1 MVEFKDIVKT
11 YDEKFQIN
19 IPHMVLND
27 NKIYGLLGHNGA
39 GKTTT
44 IRMLLGLLKPDCG
57 TILIEGQDVFKS
69 NKIKKDIGYIP
80 DVPNLFEKLTGFEHL
95 NFVSSLYGF
104 NSKENIQYIEEFME
118 LFEIEKDK
126 DKIISSYSKG
136 MKQKISIISA
146 LIIRPQILIL
156 DEPFTG
162 LDPIAI
168 QKFIGFLNNFI
179 NQEKRL
185 ILLSTHD
192 LHIVDDICTDSL
204 IMKNGQIIS
213 QINLK
218 ESKKNIIQD
227 IFFKQLGNSGES
239 I

>member
-1 MVEFKDIVKT
+1 MVEFNEIVKK

-19 IPHMVLND
+19 IHHIILDD

-57 TILIEGQDVFKS
+57 TILIDGQDVFKS
-69 NKIKKDIGYIP
+69 NKIKKNIGYIP
-80 DVPNLFEKLTGFEHL
+80 DVPNLFDKLTGFEHL

-104 NSKENIQYIEEFME
+104 NNIKDIQYIEELME

-146 LIIRPQILIL
+146 LIIRPQMLIL

-162 LDPIAI
+162 LDPIVI
-168 QKFIGFLNNFI
+168 QKFIKFLNNFI

-185 ILLSTHD
+185 VLLSTHD

-204 IMKNGQIIS
+204 IMKNGEVIS
-213 QINLK
+213 NINLK
-218 ESKKNIIQD
+218 CNKKNIIQD
-227 IFFKQLGNSGES
+227 IFLKQLGDSEES